1 MTAADTTRVLK
12 LAAAIAATS
21 FLSTAQVN
29 VLTANYSN
37 DRTNANVQE
46 KILTTANVAPASFGK
61 VGSFPVDGQ
70 VYSQPLY
77 VSGLSIPNKGVHNVL
92 YVATQHNSV
101 FAYDA
106 DSVSTPNLLWQVNLG
121 PSVPNSLF
129 EDFYDIDPEIGIL
142 STGVIDPR
150 AGVLYVVAETLQGS
164 KPLFQLHALS
174 LTSGQEMLNGP
185 VTISG
190 QAIGTGAGAS
200 GGVIAFDPMW
210 QLQRPGLLL
219 ANGGVYFTFGSHGD
233 QGTWHGWLF
242 RYNASD
248 LRQVPTVFMDTLTG
262 MGGAIW
268 QSGRGLAA
276 DSSGSIYTISGNGD
290 YDGVTNFSESFLKFS
305 NTPQPALSDW
315 LTPVNWQD
323 LTDNDADLS
332 AGAGL
337 LPGTHLIV
345 GGDKYG
351 NLYLAD
357 GDNLGH
363 GVNGKV
369 QVFHAAQNGGIFNF
383 AVWNRGAQTY
393 LFMPELFGSFK
404 CFSISG
410 GSVNTAAASLASGAI
425 DNEYTGLSLSAN
437 GTQAGTG
444 ILWATTGNHS
454 AVGLPGTLHAFD
466 ASNLANELWNSDMA
480 QGADTLGTFAKF
492 ANPTVANGR
501 VYVPTWSNSITI
513 YGLLPSQSMEA
524 PAPAIAAVANAASY
538 SQPAVSPGE
547 LVTIFGQS
555 MADAPPL
562 ASQLDASGNVT
573 SLLGN
578 TMVLFDGIPAPM
590 VYASANQLSAVV
602 PFGIAGATTQAQVQ
616 YQGQMSNTLALPVAP
631 ATPGIFTADGSGKGQ
646 AAALNQDYGINSAAN
661 PAAVGSIMVLYAT
674 GAGQWN
680 PPGQDGTVVT
690 AGNLPQPLLP
700 VSVQVG
706 GKPATVLYAGGAP
719 QMVAGVLQINI
730 QLPAGVT
737 GPQVPVVFAIGS
749 AASRPGVTVA
759 IQ

>member
-12 LAAAIAATS
+12 VIAAITATS
-21 FLSTAQVN
+21 FVSTAQVN
-29 VLTANYSN
+29 VLTANYGN

-70 VYSQPLY
+70 VYAQPLY
-77 VSGLSIPNKGVHNVL
+77 VSGVSIPNKGVHNVL

-106 DSVSTPNLLWQVNLG
+106 DSVSTPNLLWHVNLG
-121 PSVPNSLF
+121 PSVPNTLF
-129 EDFYDIDPEIGIL
+129 EDFYDIDPEIGLL
-142 STGVIDPR
+142 STGVIDPL

-164 KPLFQLHALS
+164 KPQFQLHALGLS
-174 LTSGQEMLNGP
+174 NGQEMLNGP
-185 VTISG
+185 VTVTG
-190 QAIGTGAGAS
+190 QAVGTGAGAS

-210 QLQRPGLLL
+210 QIQRPGLLL

-233 QGTWHGWLF
+233 QGSWHGWLF
-242 RYNASD
+242 RYNAAD
-248 LRQVPTVFMDTLTG
+248 LRQAPTVFMDTLTG
-262 MGGAIW
+262 VGGAIW

-276 DSSGSIYTISGNGD
+276 DSAGSIYTISGNGD

-305 NTPQPALSDW
+305 NAAQPALTDW
-315 LTPVNWQD
+315 LTPVDWQD
-323 LTDNDADLS
+323 LTDDDADLA

-345 GGDKYG
+345 GGDKNG

-357 GDNLGH
+357 GDNLGR
-363 GVNGKV
+363 GINGKA
-369 QVFHAAQNGGIFNF
+369 QVFHAAQNGGVFNF
-383 AVWNRGAQTY
+383 AVWNRGSQTY
-393 LFMPELFGSFK
+393 VFIPELFGSFK

-410 GSVNTAAASLASGAI
+410 RSVNTAPVSLASGAI
-425 DNEYTGLSLSAN
+425 DNEYTGLSISAN

-444 ILWATTGNHS
+444 ILWATTGNHGV
-454 AVGLPGTLHAFD
+454 VGLPGTLHAFD

-480 QGADTLGTFAKF
+480 QSTDALGTFAKF
-492 ANPTVANGR
+492 ANPTVVNGR

-513 YGLLPSQSMEA
+513 YGLLPSQSMEG
-524 PAPAIAAVANAASY
+524 PPPAIAAVTNAASY
-538 SQPAVSPGE
+538 AQPAVSPGE
-547 LVTIFGQS
+547 LVTIFGQN
-555 MADAPPL
+555 MADVNAL
-562 ASQLDASGNVT
+562 GTQLDASGNVT
-573 SLLGN
+573 TLLGN
-578 TMVLFDGIPAPM
+578 TMVLFDGLPAPII
-590 VYASANQLSAVV
+590 YASANQLSAVV

-631 ATPGIFTADGSGKGQ
+631 ATPGIFTADGSGTGQ
-646 AAALNQDYGINSAAN
+646 AAALNQDDTINSPAN
-661 PAAVGSIMVLYAT
+661 PAAAGSMLVLYAT
-674 GAGQWN
+674 GAGQLN

-690 AGNLPQPLLP
+690 AANLPQPVLP
-700 VSVQVG
+700 VSVLVG
-706 GKPATVLYAGGAP
+706 GQPATVLYAGGAP
-719 QMVAGVLQINI
+719 QLVEGVIQINI

-737 GPQVPVVFAIGS
+737 GSQVPVVFAMGS
-749 AASRPGVTVA
+749 AASRSAVTVA

>member
-12 LAAAIAATS
+12 VIAAITATS
-21 FLSTAQVN
+21 FVCTAQVN
-29 VLTANYSN
+29 VLTANYGN

-70 VYSQPLY
+70 VYAQPLY
-77 VSGLSIPNKGVHNVL
+77 VSGVSIPNKGVHNVL

-106 DSVSTPNLLWQVNLG
+106 DSVSTPNLLWHVSLG
-121 PSVPNSLF
+121 PSVPNTLF

-142 STGVIDPR
+142 STGVIDPHT
-150 AGVLYVVAETLQGS
+150 GVLYVVDETLQGL
-164 KPLFQLHALS
+164 KPQFQLHALS

-185 VTISG
+185 VTVTG

-210 QLQRPGLLL
+210 QIQRPGLLL

-233 QGTWHGWLF
+233 QGSWHGWLF
-242 RYNASD
+242 RYNAAD
-248 LRQVPTVFMDTLTG
+248 LRQAPTVFMDTLTG
-262 MGGAIW
+262 VGGAIW

-276 DSSGSIYTISGNGD
+276 DSAGSIYTISGNGD

-305 NTPQPALSDW
+305 NAAQPALTDW
-315 LTPVNWQD
+315 LTPVDWQD
-323 LTDNDADLS
+323 LTDDDADLA

-345 GGDKYG
+345 GGDKNG

-357 GDNLGH
+357 GDNLGR
-363 GVNGKV
+363 GINGKA

-383 AVWNRGAQTY
+383 AVWNRGSQTY
-393 LFMPELFGSFK
+393 VFIPELFGSFK

-410 GSVNTAAASLASGAI
+410 GSVNTAPASLASGAI
-425 DNEYTGLSLSAN
+425 DNEYTGLTISAN

-444 ILWATTGNHS
+444 ILWATTGNHGV
-454 AVGLPGTLHAFD
+454 VGLPGTLHAFD

-480 QGADTLGTFAKF
+480 QGTDTLGTFAKF
-492 ANPTVANGR
+492 ANPTVVNGR

-513 YGLLPSQSMEA
+513 YGLLPSQSMDG
-524 PAPAIAAVANAASY
+524 PAPAIAAVTNAASY
-538 SQPAVSPGE
+538 AQPAVSPGE
-547 LVTIFGQS
+547 LVTIFGQN
-555 MADAPPL
+555 MADVNAL
-562 ASQLDASGNVT
+562 GTQLDASGNVT
-573 SLLGN
+573 TLLGN
-578 TMVLFDGIPAPM
+578 TMVLFDGVPAPII
-590 VYASANQLSAVV
+590 YASANQLSAVV
-602 PFGIAGATTQAQVQ
+602 PFGVTGATTQAQVE

-631 ATPGIFTADGSGKGQ
+631 ATPGIFTADGSGTGQ
-646 AAALNQDYGINSAAN
+646 AAALNQDYTVNSAAN
-661 PAAVGSIMVLYAT
+661 PAAAGSMLVLYAT
-674 GAGQWN
+674 GAGQLN

-690 AGNLPQPLLP
+690 AANLPQPVLP

-706 GKPATVLYAGGAP
+706 GQPATVLYAGGAP
-719 QMVAGVLQINI
+719 QLVEGVLQINI

-737 GPQVPVVFAIGS
+737 GAQVPVVFAMGS
-749 AASRPGVTVA
+749 AASRSAVTVA